1 MTASPRPPWQ
11 HDGTG
16 AAPFIRPPQDNHVA
30 DTDQQP
36 IPRRSAGVDW
46 KAFAQYV
53 GVTVGGL
60 SLSIGAWLHGAL
72 IGHGERLTTIE
83 TREIVREKQNEK
95 DAAATA
101 TSLQEIK
108 TATGESLKEI
118 KADIKDLSKSMEA
131 VRLELARDR
140 RPASASGGMP

>member
-1 MTASPRPPWQ
+1 M
-11 HDGTG
+11 
-16 AAPFIRPPQDNHVA
+16 A

-36 IPRRSAGVDW
+36 TQRTPRMSNGIDW
-46 KAFAQYV
+46 KAFGQYV

-83 TREIVREKQNEK
+83 TREVVREKQNEK

-101 TSLQEIK
+101 SALAEIK
-108 TATGESLKEI
+108 VTSEKSSVEIRTELKE
-118 KADIKDLSKSMEA
+118 LGRGVEQL
-131 VRLELARDR
+131 RLEFARSNR
-140 RPASASGGMP
+140 VPASSGTP